1 MITGQIFF
9 DLPALASFLQL
20 AGAFFVGENGLENAE
35 KKVKIFSRHENMAWQ
50 VVAIIITV
58 RGRINTEY
66 DRLS

>member
-20 AGAFFVGENGLENAE
+20 AGAFFVDENAE
-35 KKVKIFSRHENMAWQ
+35 KKVKIFSRHENMAWR

-58 RGRINTEY
+58 RGRINTEC
-66 DRLS
+66 DRLP